1 MKTCD
6 TCKVTYFNIK
16 FSKKNS
22 HIYSDTCN
30 TCEKN
35 IRDQKQFMRIKKK

>member
-6 TCKVTYFNIK
+6 TCKVTYFN

-22 HIYSDTCN
+22 DFHIYSDTCKI
-30 TCEKN
+30 CEKN
-35 IRDQKQFMRIKKK
+35 IRDQKQFMRKQKN